1 MNQISTRF
9 GRRMQRVA
17 WVAAVIAAAT
27 AAEGKAGPLA
37 DAAATA
43 EQKAAAGDPLGAYDA
58 AAQAFAAFAATLPF
72 SVKTAVFVSDK
83 PKAYGAYT
91 PRKGSTFAPGEP
103 LVTYVELIGLSWK
116 DIGEG
121 QQQSNFSVDLELKD
135 KGGETLAA
143 QKGFGSFSFTGFVA
157 NQEIYTHLTLDIT
170 GAEPGDYVLHY
181 TINDNVGQ
189 KVTAFEQP
197 FTVLK

>member
-1 MNQISTRF
+1 MDHIRARF
-9 GRRMQRVA
+9 GRRIQRAVFL
-17 WVAAVIAAAT
+17 AAFLTT
-27 AAEGKAGPLA
+27 AAGVEAGPLA
-37 DAAATA
+37 DAAVVA
-43 EQKAAAGDPLGAYDA
+43 EQKAASGDALGAYDA

-83 PKAYGAYT
+83 PKAFGAYAL
-91 PRKGSTFAPGEP
+91 RDGSAFSPGEP

-121 QQQSNFSVDLELKD
+121 KLQSNFSVDLELKD
-135 KGGETLAA
+135 KAGEILAA
-143 QKGFGSFSFTGFVA
+143 QKEFGNFTFTGFVA
-157 NQEIYTHLTLDIT
+157 NQEIYTHLTLDVS
-170 GAEPGDYVLHY
+170 GADPGDYVLHY
-181 TINDNVGQ
+181 TINDNVGD

>member
-1 MNQISTRF
+1 MNQIRTSF
-9 GRRMQRVA
+9 GMRMQRAVCLA
-17 WVAAVIAAAT
+17 VGLVAAAGV
-27 AAEGKAGPLA
+27 EAGPLA
-37 DAAATA
+37 DAAAVA
-43 EQKAAAGDPLGAYDA
+43 EQKSASGDALGAYEA

-83 PKAYGAYT
+83 PKAFGAYT
-91 PRKGSTFAPGEP
+91 PRDGSAFSPGEP

-121 QQQSNFSVDLELKD
+121 KQQSNFSVDLELKD
-135 KGGETLAA
+135 KAGEILAA
-143 QKGFGSFSFTGFVA
+143 QKEFGNFTFTGFVA
-157 NQEIYTHLTLDIT
+157 NQEIYTHLTLDVT
-170 GAEPGDYVLHY
+170 GADPGDYVLHY

-197 FTVLK
+197 FTLLK